1 MCNETLLTSV
11 LSELEEHY
19 SGQVLNGKILEN
31 TWRNGLA
38 KLSDQQLQIAV
49 ARCFQKHPRKYNYF
63 PCVDDI
69 LELARGSMPTENAQ
83 AYQTADLSKPALPA
97 SYEGGISPEEAEA
110 NKKEILISRLFLASK
125 SSLSKEEINGFFP
138 KMREFSFHEL
148 EQMLLVA
155 KSPVISK
162 SKFSSAHSSAI
173 SMFESL
179 ATQASNIIL
188 EDMRKYLQSGVENYR
203 QKAIDWATNNG
214 YQLVKKGGQ
223 VVDIREVEF

>member
-19 SGQVLNGKILEN
+19 GGQVLNGKILEN

-63 PCVDDI
+63 PCVDDV
-69 LELARGSMPTENAQ
+69 LNLARGSMPVENAQ

-97 SYEGGISPEEAEA
+97 AYTGVSPEDLEA

-125 SSLSKEEINGFFP
+125 SSLSKEEIDSFFS

-155 KSPVISK
+155 KSPVIAK

-173 SMFESL
+173 NMFESL
-179 ATQASNIIL
+179 AAKASNTIL
-188 EDMRKYLQSGVENYR
+188 DDMKKYLQSGVDNYR
-203 QKAIDWATNNG
+203 QIAIDWATNNG

-223 VVDIREVEF
+223 IVDIREVEF